1 MELYVRHQE
10 DHHCEKLE
18 PAAREMRSTKALVE
32 NILSSADHGEK
43 SAAVVK
49 KPRSVKAQ
57 KTAAKVQLMKLKM
70 KSNGDKSLPQTERV
84 YFLVKTETMK
94 SNMFI
99 GKLAGNNTWRKTCAW
114 CLG

>member
-1 MELYVRHQE
+1 MELYVRHQA

-18 PAAREMRSTKALVE
+18 PAAREMKSTKALVE

-70 KSNGDKSLPQTERV
+70 KSNGDKSLPQTERI
-84 YFLVKTETMK
+84 YFLVKTETKK
-94 SNMFI
+94 SNLFI
-99 GKLAGNNTWRKTCAW
+99 V
-114 CLG
+114 